1 MRSLAE
7 KALLEFFA
15 ILASV
20 NNKTT
25 DNPKICGSRFA
36 AQQTVYVHR
45 GILTKTAILIQ
56 SHLLSYFYI
65 NDLIDVHLMVPCFGN
80 QRACGLG
87 ILAVEDPA
95 R

>member
-25 DNPKICGSRFA
+25 DKPEICGLKFA
-36 AQQTVYVHR
+36 AQQIVN
-45 GILTKTAILIQ
+45 
-56 SHLLSYFYI
+56 F
-65 NDLIDVHLMVPCFGN
+65 
-80 QRACGLG
+80 
-87 ILAVEDPA
+87 
-95 R
+95 